1 MSTVTLSPKYQIV
14 IPKVIRE
21 EMDIHP
27 GEKFEVIYFDS
38 RIELVKVKPMK
49 EMKGFLQGLDS
60 TFQRDKEDRI

>member
-1 MSTVTLSPKYQIV
+1 MSTVILSPKYQIV
-14 IPKVIRE
+14 IPKVVRE

-49 EMKGFLQGLDS
+49 TMKGFLKGLDPS
-60 TFQRDKEDRI
+60 FKREKEDRI